1 MSLFIS
7 SENQEMLWKTIQ
19 KNPLFSNVLTPEQ
32 QPLWFREIIGNFY
45 TDNKKELSN
54 IELLELNKNTLRY
67 MVHNLKEKFSK
78 QNGNTFINPINEPIN
93 DRIEPKSSSYQNEFE
108 KLQNDYNTMHKR
120 VVPREPNF
128 KEEINDEKIS
138 NMDELIQQQ
147 LKERELVVIPKPHI
161 QPNIRNQDDNGEP
174 TNNIKMTNNEGLN
187 VNNTEP
193 TINTEINDLKRQ
205 IGELFLKTD
214 VLENEL
220 KLLKSQMPVI
230 SKGVSDVSG
239 NNIVIHQ

>member
-1 MSLFIS
+1 MTSFIS
-7 SENQEMLWKTIQ
+7 SKNQEMLWKTIQ
-19 KNPLFSNVLTPEQ
+19 KNPLFGQVLTPEH

-45 TDNKKELSN
+45 RDNKKELSN
-54 IELLELNKNTLRY
+54 VELLELNKNTLRY
-67 MVHNLKEKFSK
+67 MVHNLKEKLGK
-78 QNGNTFINPINEPIN
+78 QNGNVFDNPINEPIN

-147 LKERELVVIPKPHI
+147 LKERELDVIPKPQI
-161 QPNIRNQDDNGEP
+161 QPNIRNQDDIGEP
-174 TNNIKMTNNEGLN
+174 TNNINMSNNEGLS

-205 IGELFLKTD
+205 IGELILKTD

-220 KLLKSQMPVI
+220 NLLKSQKLNK
-230 SKGVSDVSG
+230 SKGVSDISG
-239 NNIVIHQ
+239 NDIVIHQ

>member
-1 MSLFIS
+1 
-7 SENQEMLWKTIQ
+7 
-19 KNPLFSNVLTPEQ
+19 
-32 QPLWFREIIGNFY
+32 
-45 TDNKKELSN
+45 
-54 IELLELNKNTLRY
+54 
-67 MVHNLKEKFSK
+67 MVHNLKEKLGK
-78 QNGNTFINPINEPIN
+78 QNGNVFDNPINEPIN

-147 LKERELVVIPKPHI
+147 LKERELDVMPKPQI
-161 QPNIRNQDDNGEP
+161 QPNIRNQDDIGEP
-174 TNNIKMTNNEGLN
+174 TNNINMSNNERLS

-205 IGELFLKTD
+205 IGELILKTD

-220 KLLKSQMPVI
+220 KLLKSQMLNTG
-230 SKGVSDVSG
+230 KGVSDV
-239 NNIVIHQ
+239 

>member
-1 MSLFIS
+1 MSSFIS
-7 SENQEMLWKTIQ
+7 SKNQEMLWKTIQ
-19 KNPLFSNVLTPEQ
+19 KNPLFGQVLTPEH

-54 IELLELNKNTLRY
+54 VELLELNKNTLRY
-67 MVHNLKEKFSK
+67 MVHNLKEKLSK
-78 QNGNTFINPINEPIN
+78 QNGNVFDNPINEPIN

-147 LKERELVVIPKPHI
+147 LKERELDVIPEPQI
-161 QPNIRNQDDNGEP
+161 QPNIRNQDDIGEP
-174 TNNIKMTNNEGLN
+174 TNNKNMSNNEGLY
-187 VNNTEP
+187 VNNAEP
-193 TINTEINDLKRQ
+193 TTNTEINDLKRQ
-205 IGELFLKTD
+205 IGELILKTD

-220 KLLKSQMPVI
+220 KLLKSQMLNTG
-230 SKGVSDVSG
+230 KGVSDVSG

>member
-7 SENQEMLWKTIQ
+7 PENQEMLWKTIQ

-45 TDNKKELSN
+45 TDNKKILSN

-67 MVHNLKEKFSK
+67 MVHNLKEK
-78 QNGNTFINPINEPIN
+78 NNNIDGNRFNNPINEPIN

-108 KLQNDYNTMHKR
+108 KLQNDYNTMHRR

-138 NMDELIQQQ
+138 NMDDLIQQQ
-147 LKERELVVIPKPHI
+147 LKERELDVIPKPQVHVV
-161 QPNIRNQDDNGEP
+161 NQDVNGEP
-174 TNNIKMTNNEGLN
+174 TNNIVMDITNKRLI
-187 VNNTEP
+187 NNPEQTKVIEDS
-193 TINTEINDLKRQ
+193 EIDVLKQQ
-205 IGELFLKTD
+205 IGELLKKTN

-220 KLLKSQMPVI
+220 EILKTQLKKSNVNI
-230 SKGVSDVSG
+230 TDNS